1 MLHIL
6 KFGAVYIVELQ
17 CYRFIYKK
25 YYYTSLENYVF
36 ITKFNSQYFY
46 FIDFKLQLKVNVA
59 AFQKTQVL

>member
-1 MLHIL
+1 MLNIL

-46 FIDFKLQLKVNVA
+46 FIDFKLLLKVNVA